1 MIVVTRALS
10 AELTS
15 GRARAAA
22 GCLLRRG
29 RRTTSRCVGRHACRA
44 FMEAEHPRRPTG
56 TTRLPGRA
64 CAKHD
69 LCIADHD
76 VICSYLFLLVSCSI
90 IETCKRFTADQRS
103 LSPYSRVSFAPPAI
117 TASSCCDSGA
127 HPVRTRERG
136 EWRDSPNSP
145 ASGRLAHRH
154 QAPQPTSSPQRPG
167 KVTGVLWDNQT
178 Q

>member
-1 MIVVTRALS
+1 MIAVTRALS

-103 LSPYSRVSFAPPAI
+103 LSPSRVSFAPPAI
-117 TASSCCDSGA
+117 ISSCGFHARTPAREERARVARAATSQRCGSEVLFYGHLGSSG
-127 HPVRTRERG
+127 
-136 EWRDSPNSP
+136 W
-145 ASGRLAHRH
+145 LYFC
-154 QAPQPTSSPQRPG
+154 
-167 KVTGVLWDNQT
+167 
-178 Q
+178 

>member
-22 GCLLRRG
+22 GCLQRRG
-29 RRTTSRCVGRHACRA
+29 SRTTSRCRGQHACRA

-103 LSPYSRVSFAPPAI
+103 LSPSRVSFAPPARHHRMRAPAAAREQEESGEI
-117 TASSCCDSGA
+117 ARTAPRRDALRTGTRHHSPLL
-127 HPVRTRERG
+127 HP
-136 EWRDSPNSP
+136 S
-145 ASGRLAHRH
+145 A
-154 QAPQPTSSPQRPG
+154 QA
-167 KVTGVLWDNQT
+167 K
-178 Q
+178 

>member
-1 MIVVTRALS
+1 MIAVTRALS

-103 LSPYSRVSFAPPAI
+103 LSPYLARFVCTSRDHIISIVNSQSHA
-117 TASSCCDSGA
+117 
-127 HPVRTRERG
+127 RTRERG
-136 EWRDSPNSP
+136 EWRDSPKAPRRDALRTGTRHHSP
-145 ASGRLAHRH
+145 LFHPSA
-154 QAPQPTSSPQRPG
+154 QA
-167 KVTGVLWDNQT
+167 K
-178 Q
+178 